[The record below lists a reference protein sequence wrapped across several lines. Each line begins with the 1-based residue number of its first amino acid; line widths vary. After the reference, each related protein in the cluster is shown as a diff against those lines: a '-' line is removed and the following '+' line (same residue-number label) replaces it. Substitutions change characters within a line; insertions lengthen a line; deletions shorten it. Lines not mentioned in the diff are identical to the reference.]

1 MSDLKALQ
9 KEAANAA
16 DTHTGEVDVNCAKS
30 NEWFGFYYG
39 YIYAKQ
45 KKQANDFDTRTEPVL
60 PLQNVIKRG
69 FWSTITSNAFWLG
82 FAIGLL
88 IVGLAMFL

>member
-45 KKQANDFDTRTEPVL
+45 KKQANDFDTRIEPVL
-60 PLQNVIKRG
+60 PLQNVRKR
-69 FWSTITSNAFWLG
+69 AFVQFGWWQWLLFCVG
-82 FAIGLL
+82 YSIFNQLL
-88 IVGLAMFL
+88 SMFF